1 MGLLPGGSVSGAPL
15 HGSSNISTWVEIP
28 AHLRHSVQLTDG
40 ADFFR
45 CGRCHVTERNV
56 LPAKMRAEWIS
67 SVVTRHGVCVAKLIE
82 DAAQ

>member
-1 MGLLPGGSVSGAPL
+1 MSLLPNESA
-15 HGSSNISTWVEIP
+15 WVEIP
-28 AHLRHSVQLTDG
+28 GHLRHAVQLSDG